1 MANIDTYRRYIRQ
14 VLEYYSQ
21 YQPAY
26 GDVEME
32 LIIDEA
38 SDHYQLMSVGWNDQR
53 RIHGALIHIDIRHGQ
68 IWIQHDGTEGGIAN
82 ELVEL
87 GVPKEDIVLAFHAPY
102 KRPYTGFGTGLEHTL
117 SEAV

>member
-1 MANIDTYRRYIRQ
+1 MAKLDTYRRNIRQ
-14 VLEYYSQ
+14 ILEQYNQ
-21 YQPAY
+21 YQPSY

-32 LIIDEA
+32 LIIDIEH
-38 SDHYQLMSVGWNDQR
+38 DHYQLMSVGWNGLR
-53 RIHGALIHIDIRHGQ
+53 RIHGALIHVDIRNDQ

-102 KRPYTGFGTGLEHTL
+102 KRPYTGFGTGAPVPA
-117 SEAV
+117 S